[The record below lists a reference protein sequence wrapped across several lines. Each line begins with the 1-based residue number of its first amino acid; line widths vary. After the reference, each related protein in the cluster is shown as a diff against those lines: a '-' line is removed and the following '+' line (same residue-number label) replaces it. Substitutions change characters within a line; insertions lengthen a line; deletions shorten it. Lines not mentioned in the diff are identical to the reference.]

1 MILVTSRVPLQTIA
15 FIGKKLPMSD
25 EILPDM
31 WSETSDD
38 GTDQIL

>member
-1 MILVTSRVPLQTIA
+1 MHEKELS
-15 FIGKKLPMSD
+15 MSD